1 MGAPQILERHLPP
14 ESGVSP
20 QAAGEPILEVEGL
33 RSYFFGDAGVV
44 RAVDGVSFKI
54 APGETVGI
62 VGESGSGKSITG
74 LSIMGLLDE
83 PGRVVAGRIVFRG
96 RDIAHLRRGE
106 LRRLRGSAI
115 GMVFQDPMTSLNPVK
130 RIAKQIVEGMR
141 AHGKFGRR
149 AAHERAVGLLRRMGV
164 TSPERALKGFP
175 HQFSGGMR
183 QRVMLTIGF
192 GNQPSLII
200 ADEPTTA
207 LDVTI
212 QREILH
218 LLQELNAELGTSILL
233 ITHDLGVVA
242 ALCHRVAVMYAG
254 EIVESGTAEA
264 VLSRPLHPYTQS
276 LLNAV
281 PRIDRPA
288 ASRRLSVI
296 EGQPPDPRAHPPG
309 CRFAPRCPYRIEAC
323 DRHPSLRELAPG
335 HAAACWVAEAG
346 GPIPWHAEPAAA
358 APVPSTAATS
368 APAGEPVLV
377 LKGLTKHFP
386 LPGSKLFGPPRVVH
400 AVDDLDLTVTRGE
413 TLGLVGESGSGK
425 STVARLMMRLTDPT
439 AGEIRFKGTD
449 ITRLGPAAI
458 RPLRRHMQMIFQ
470 DPYASLNPRMTVS
483 QIIAEPYQFH
493 NPSASPAEVAERV
506 GRILARVGLG
516 GASVGARYPHEF
528 SGGQRQRIGIAR
540 SVILAPEFI
549 VADEPVSS
557 LDVNIQAQ
565 VINLLAELQEEL
577 GLTYVIIA
585 HDLAVVRHMSD
596 RIAVMYM
603 GRIVEIARSRD
614 IFEAPLHPYTR
625 LLIDS
630 VPIPDVAAE
639 RGRQRLLPIGEMPS
653 VIDPPSG
660 CRFRT
665 RCPLAQPVCAAVRP
679 LLTDMAPGHAV
690 ACHFPGEVNSLIG
703 RESASTGGRSTWRH

>member
-1 MGAPQILERHLPP
+1 MP
-14 ESGVSP
+14 
-20 QAAGEPILEVEGL
+20 
-33 RSYFFGDAGVV
+33 
-44 RAVDGVSFKI
+44 
-54 APGETVGI
+54 
-62 VGESGSGKSITG
+62 
-74 LSIMGLLDE
+74 
-83 PGRVVAGRIVFRG
+83 
-96 RDIAHLRRGE
+96 
-106 LRRLRGSAI
+106 
-115 GMVFQDPMTSLNPVK
+115 
-130 RIAKQIVEGMR
+130 
-141 AHGKFGRR
+141 
-149 AAHERAVGLLRRMGV
+149 
-164 TSPERALKGFP
+164 
-175 HQFSGGMR
+175 
-183 QRVMLTIGF
+183 
-192 GNQPSLII
+192 
-200 ADEPTTA
+200 
-207 LDVTI
+207 
-212 QREILH
+212 
-218 LLQELNAELGTSILL
+218 
-233 ITHDLGVVA
+233 
-242 ALCHRVAVMYAG
+242 G
-254 EIVESGTAEA
+254 EIVESGTAEN

-288 ASRRLSVI
+288 A
-296 EGQPPDPRAHPPG
+296 
-309 CRFAPRCPYRIEAC
+309 
-323 DRHPSLRELAPG
+323 
-335 HAAACWVAEAG
+335 
-346 GPIPWHAEPAAA
+346 EPAAQRHRRPTARSARPFRRLPLRPALSLSHRRLRA
-358 APVPSTAATS
+358 ASEPARAGAGPWGRLLGGRGRRTDTLACRGDGPAPLPAAAVSLS
-368 APAGEPVLV
+368 AKATEEPILA

-400 AVDDLDLTVTRGE
+400 AVDDVDLSVGRGE

-439 AGEIRFKGTD
+439 AGEIRFKGAD
-449 ITRLGPAAI
+449 ITRLGAAAI

-493 NPSASPAEVAERV
+493 NPAASAAEVSERV

-516 GASVGARYPHEF
+516 GPNVGARYPHEF

-540 SVILAPEFI
+540 SVILEPEFI

-585 HDLAVVRHMSD
+585 HDLAVVRHMSN

-603 GRIVEIARSRD
+603 GRIVEIALSAD

-625 LLIDS
+625 LLMDS

-665 RCPLAQPVCAAVRP
+665 RCPLAQPVCSAARP
-679 LLTDMAPGHAV
+679 LLTEMAPGHAV
-690 ACHFPGEVNSLIG
+690 ACHFPGEINSLVG
-703 RESASTGGRSTWRH
+703 RGGASTGGSSTWRH